1 MEIRSRGG
9 DSVAVSYREEGP
21 WKELAADRILL
32 SVGRRPDM
40 TKVLA
45 EDCRVELKHGRP
57 IVKGTYRTTQEH
69 VYAIGDTV
77 AKTRLALSLIHIS
90 PGGIFLASARL
101 QNLRQPGISGDLG
114 AQRPGECLCD

>member
-1 MEIRSRGG
+1 MQRFRDGDRSRGG

-57 IVKGTYRTTQEH
+57 IVKGDLPDNTGACVCHRRYGQRRVSPMWRRLYRPPT
-69 VYAIGDTV
+69 
-77 AKTRLALSLIHIS
+77 
-90 PGGIFLASARL
+90 
-101 QNLRQPGISGDLG
+101 
-114 AQRPGECLCD
+114 